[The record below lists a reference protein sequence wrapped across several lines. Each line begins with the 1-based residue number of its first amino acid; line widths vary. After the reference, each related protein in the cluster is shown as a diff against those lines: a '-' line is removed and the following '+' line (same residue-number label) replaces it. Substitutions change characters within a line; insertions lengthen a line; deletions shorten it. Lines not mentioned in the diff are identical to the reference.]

1 MPGITLEKLALD
13 PSVLPD
19 NVTTMEDGKT
29 FETVCRNASPVL
41 SQAEHSYSLSI
52 RFFSYPISGTWGMC
66 HLPSKTSKHWL

>member
-1 MPGITLEKLALD
+1 MPGITLEQLALD

-29 FETVCRNASPVL
+29 FEMVCRNAGSVL
-41 SQAEHSYSLSI
+41 SRVQHSYSLSI
-52 RFFSYPISGTWGMC
+52 RFFSYPISRAWGIC